1 MKIPALEGTIDR
13 RILINYKVEPRVLRN
28 FLPPPFKP
36 IVIDGYGI
44 AGVCLLRLKDIRV
57 KGMPRL
63 VGLSSENA
71 AHRISVYWEENGLRK
86 TGVYLPRIDTSSFT
100 NVIAGG
106 RIFPGIHHLARFS
119 ARERNGKYRVS
130 FRSVDGTSLTIKAKE
145 IPYFPAES
153 MLQYIERASAFFQ
166 NGTIAYSPR
175 YKQQIFDGLELKSL
189 DWEVRPLLVSEVISS
204 FFENTQYFP
213 KGSIFFDHALLA
225 QNIRHEWHKQPEL
238 LAPRP
243 VRIEV
248 NGLRHV

>member
-13 RILINYKVEPRVLRN
+13 RIMINYKVEPRVLRN

-63 VGLSSENA
+63 MGFSSENA
-71 AHRISVYWEENGLRK
+71 AHRISVRWEENGLQK

-119 ARERNGKYRVS
+119 S
-130 FRSVDGTSLTIKAKE
+130 KE
-145 IPYFPAES
+145 
-153 MLQYIERASAFFQ
+153 
-166 NGTIAYSPR
+166 
-175 YKQQIFDGLELKSL
+175 K
-189 DWEVRPLLVSEVISS
+189 
-204 FFENTQYFP
+204 
-213 KGSIFFDHALLA
+213 
-225 QNIRHEWHKQPEL
+225 
-238 LAPRP
+238 
-243 VRIEV
+243 
-248 NGLRHV
+248 